1 MKHSKKF
8 DPFAELFGDLSDRY
22 QGDRWQPSLDVF
34 ETELAVIAR
43 FEIAGVRK
51 ADLRVTIDGD
61 LLCVRGMRKPKAEDG
76 VQRLHQMEVAFGPF
90 ERTVRIDI
98 LFDEDNVDAHLEDGF
113 LRITLP
119 KLRSEPRSIEIS
131 DD

>member
-1 MKHSKKF
+1 VKHSKKF
-8 DPFAELFGDLSDRY
+8 DPFTELFGDLSDRY

-34 ETELAVIAR
+34 ETESAVIAR

-61 LLCVRGMRKPKAEDG
+61 LLCVRGIRKPKAEDG

-90 ERTVRIDI
+90 ERTIHI
-98 LFDEDNVDAHLEDGF
+98 EIPFDENRVDAHLEDGF

-119 KLRSEPRSIEIS
+119 KLRSEPRSIEIL